1 MLYSVKRVHFIGIGG
16 IGMSG
21 IAELLSN
28 KNFIVTGS
36 DLSSSPN
43 VDRLRNLGIEISI
56 GHSDKNIA
64 NAELVIYSDAIP
76 EENVELNAAKSKH
89 LLVYSRAKMISE
101 IAKLNN
107 STVAVAGTH
116 GKTTTT
122 SMIGSIL
129 KSLNLDP
136 TIIVGGVV
144 KSIESNSVLGSGDTF
159 VVEADEYN
167 KSLLQLNP
175 TIAVINNIDF
185 EHVECYNDI
194 DELKNTF
201 IDFANSVPFYGTVC
215 LCMDSENVV
224 SIGDKIDKPKLTYG
238 IDSKNVDF
246 RAIELKHNNGC
257 VSFKVE
263 IENTIHSF
271 KLNIPGKYNVYN
283 ALAAIVVSH
292 IMGLDMENVSYALKQ
307 FSGVRRRFDIKV
319 DKDIM
324 VIDDYAHHPVEVK
337 SVISAVK
344 NNWNRNLT
352 VIFQPHLFS
361 RTKEFYKEFADAL
374 MSADKIFVTEI
385 FASREKDDKSVT
397 SQIIIDELIN
407 KKNHKD
413 VTFLPLKNAVD
424 ELNSI
429 TKKDDIIL
437 TLGAGD
443 IWRYSEQLGKHFDD

>member
-1 MLYSVKRVHFIGIGG
+1 
-16 IGMSG
+16 
-21 IAELLSN
+21 
-28 KNFIVTGS
+28 
-36 DLSSSPN
+36 
-43 VDRLRNLGIEISI
+43 
-56 GHSDKNIA
+56 
-64 NAELVIYSDAIP
+64 
-76 EENVELNAAKSKH
+76 
-89 LLVYSRAKMISE
+89 
-101 IAKLNN
+101 
-107 STVAVAGTH
+107 
-116 GKTTTT
+116 
-122 SMIGSIL
+122 MIGSIL

-185 EHVECYNDI
+185 EHVECYNDL

-263 IENTIHSF
+263 IENTVHSF

-292 IMGLDMENVSYALKQ
+292 TMGLDMENVSYALKQ

-319 DKDIM
+319 DKDVM

-361 RTKEFYKEFADAL
+361 RTKEFYKEFAEAL
-374 MSADKIFVTEI
+374 MFADKIFVTEI

-407 KKNHKD
+407 KNHKD

>member
-1 MLYSVKRVHFIGIGG
+1 MLYSVKKVHFIGIGG

-28 KNFIVTGS
+28 KDFIVTGS
-36 DLSSSPN
+36 DLSNSPN
-43 VDRLRNLGIEISI
+43 VERLRDLGIEIFI
-56 GHSDKNIA
+56 GHSNKNIT

-76 EENVELNAAKSKH
+76 DDNIELNAAQSKN

-107 STVAVAGTH
+107 STVAIAGTH

-122 SMIGSIL
+122 SMTGSIL

-167 KSLLQLNP
+167 KSLLHLNP

-185 EHVECYNDI
+185 EHIECYKNI
-194 DELKNTF
+194 NELKNTF

-215 LCMDSENVV
+215 LCMDSKNVA
-224 SIGDKIDKPKLTYG
+224 SIYDKIDKPKFTYG
-238 IDSKNVDF
+238 IDSNDVDF
-246 RAIELKHNNGC
+246 RAVEVKHEDGC

-263 IENTIHSF
+263 IDKILYSF
-271 KLNIPGKYNVYN
+271 RLNIPGKYNVYN
-283 ALAAIVVSH
+283 ALAAIAVSYT
-292 IMGLDMENVSYALKQ
+292 MGLDMENVSYALKQ

-319 DKDIM
+319 DKDVM
-324 VIDDYAHHPVEVK
+324 VVDDYAHHPVEVE

-344 NNWNRNLT
+344 NNWNRNLY
-352 VIFQPHLFS
+352 VVFQPHLFS
-361 RTKEFYKEFADAL
+361 RTKQFYKEFASAL
-374 MSADKIFVTEI
+374 MAADKIFITEI
-385 FASREKDDKSVT
+385 FASREKDDRSVS
-397 SQIIIDELIN
+397 SQLIIDELI
-407 KKNHKD
+407 KKKHKD
-413 VTFLPLKNAVD
+413 VTSLPLIDVVEKLKAKVV
-424 ELNSI
+424 
-429 TKKDDIIL
+429 KDDIIL

-443 IWRYSEQLGKHFDD
+443 IWRYSEDLGKHFNE

>member
-56 GHSDKNIA
+56 GHNDKNIA

-76 EENVELNAAKSKH
+76 EENVELNAAKLKN

-185 EHVECYNDI
+185 EHVECYNDL

-215 LCMDSENVV
+215 LCMDSENVI

-246 RAIELKHNNGC
+246 RAIELKHINGC

-263 IENTIHSF
+263 IENTVHSF

-292 IMGLDMENVSYALKQ
+292 TMGLDMENVSYALKQ

-319 DKDIM
+319 DKDVM

-361 RTKEFYKEFADAL
+361 RTKEFYKEFAEAL
-374 MSADKIFVTEI
+374 MFADKIFVTKI

-407 KKNHKD
+407 KNHKD

>member
-263 IENTIHSF
+263 IESTIHSF

>member
-1 MLYSVKRVHFIGIGG
+1 
-16 IGMSG
+16 
-21 IAELLSN
+21 
-28 KNFIVTGS
+28 
-36 DLSSSPN
+36 
-43 VDRLRNLGIEISI
+43 
-56 GHSDKNIA
+56 
-64 NAELVIYSDAIP
+64 
-76 EENVELNAAKSKH
+76 
-89 LLVYSRAKMISE
+89 MISE

-107 STVAVAGTH
+107 STVGVAGTH

-185 EHVECYNDI
+185 EHVECYNDL

-246 RAIELKHNNGC
+246 QAIELKHNNGC

-263 IENTIHSF
+263 IENAIHSF

-292 IMGLDMENVSYALKQ
+292 TMGLDMENVSYALKQ

-319 DKDIM
+319 DKDVM

-397 SQIIIDELIN
+397 SQIIVDELIN
-407 KKNHKD
+407 KNHKD
-413 VTFLPLKNAVD
+413 VTFLPLKDVVD
-424 ELNSI
+424 KLKSI
-429 TKKDDIIL
+429 TEKDDIIL

-443 IWRYSEQLGKHFDD
+443 IWRFSEDLGKYFDD

>member
-76 EENVELNAAKSKH
+76 EENVELNAAKLKN

-185 EHVECYNDI
+185 EHVECYNDL

-292 IMGLDMENVSYALKQ
+292 TMGLDMENVSYALKQ

-407 KKNHKD
+407 KNHKD

>member
-76 EENVELNAAKSKH
+76 EENVELNAAKSKN

-107 STVAVAGTH
+107 STVGVAGTH

-185 EHVECYNDI
+185 EHVECYNDL

-246 RAIELKHNNGC
+246 QAIELKHNNGC

-263 IENTIHSF
+263 IENAIHSF

-292 IMGLDMENVSYALKQ
+292 TMGLDMENVSYALKQ

-319 DKDIM
+319 DKDVM

-407 KKNHKD
+407 KNHKD

>member
-1 MLYSVKRVHFIGIGG
+1 MLFSVKRIHFIGIGG

-28 KNFIVTGS
+28 KDFIVSGS
-36 DLSSSPN
+36 DLSNSPN
-43 VDRLRNLGIEISI
+43 VERLRNLGIEIFI

-76 EENVELNAAKSKH
+76 KDNIELNAAKVKS

-107 STVAVAGTH
+107 STVGIAGTH

-144 KSIESNSVLGSGDTF
+144 KSIESNSVLGSGDIF

-167 KSLLQLNP
+167 KSLLHLNP

-185 EHVECYNDI
+185 EHIECYKDLND
-194 DELKNTF
+194 LKNTF
-201 IDFANSVPFYGTVC
+201 IDFANSIPFYGTVC
-215 LCMDSENVV
+215 LCMDSKNVA
-224 SIGDKIDKPKLTYG
+224 SIINKIDKPKLTYG
-238 IDSKNVDF
+238 IDSDEVDF
-246 RAIELKHNNGC
+246 KAVDIEHKNGR

-263 IENTIHSF
+263 INHVLHSF
-271 KLNIPGKYNVYN
+271 KINIPGKYNVYN
-283 ALAAIVVSH
+283 ALAAIAVSH
-292 IMGLDMENVSYALKQ
+292 TMGLDIENVSYALKK

-324 VIDDYAHHPVEVK
+324 VVDDYAHHPVEVK

-344 NNWNRNLT
+344 NNWNRNLI

-374 MSADKIFVTEI
+374 MHADKIFVTEI
-385 FASREKDDKSVT
+385 FASREKDDKSIT
-397 SQIIIDELIN
+397 SQKIVEELIN
-407 KKNHKD
+407 KNHKD
-413 VTFLPLKNAVD
+413 VISLSLVDVVDKLKSTA
-424 ELNSI
+424 
-429 TKKDDIIL
+429 KKDDIIL

-443 IWRYSEQLGKHFDD
+443 IWRYSEDLGKHFNE